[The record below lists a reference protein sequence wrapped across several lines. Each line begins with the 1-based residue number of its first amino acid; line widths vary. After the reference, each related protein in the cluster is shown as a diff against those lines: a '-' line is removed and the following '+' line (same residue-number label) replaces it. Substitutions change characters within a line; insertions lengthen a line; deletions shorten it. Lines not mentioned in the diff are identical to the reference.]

1 MPGRLRFELLGPV
14 RAARGDDVLELGSP
28 QQCATLAVLLLNE
41 GRQVSSADLVG
52 ALWSGE
58 PPRSATGVVRTY
70 VSRLRRV
77 LDGVIESAGDGY
89 ALPPR
94 DAVLDA
100 DHFQRL
106 VAAAQQARQRADVAE
121 VAALLHS
128 ALDLWRGEPMSGLR
142 TPYFDAHRSRL
153 VELKWTAIEDRL
165 AADLELGRHAETVAE
180 LRSLVAR
187 HPTRERLHELLMLA
201 LYKCGRQGEALAAF
215 QDARQRLAEQLGI
228 EPGLALRRAHRLL
241 VDVGQVSA
249 GTPGKTVPNQLPP
262 DVAEFVGRDEAL
274 RLIGLG
280 RAVAITG
287 MPGVGKSALAVH
299 AAHRLG
305 ATYPDGRLY
314 ADLDGMS
321 GRPAD
326 PHHVL
331 GGFLRALGVADD
343 AIPGSLGDRA
353 GLWRTLSAERR
364 LLVVLDNAGGAEQV
378 RRLMPT
384 PGHSGVI
391 ITSRRRLVEL
401 PAVEWIVLGRLDADA
416 AVTLLERLIGRA
428 RVRREYESAVRLVAR
443 CAYHPLPIRLVAA
456 RLAARPFE
464 SVAQAEARLRTAAL
478 DHELVEAPAEA
489 AYQLLDERQARVFR
503 LGGLPEAPEISIAA
517 LSALV
522 ERPERELHET
532 MESLIDVYLVS
543 AVGPGR
549 YTYDPMLKRYAQRKA
564 MLVDGEAGARTAQAS
579 LLLFY
584 LAGTFNA
591 LTLLDPGDPPPIMS
605 GLGTGT
611 TFRSREAAC
620 AWLLNEHEQ
629 VLASIEAAGDV
640 LGDAVDVLGDL
651 CWVAERLEA
660 HRYEHTDDMATS
672 LRA

>member
-1 MPGRLRFELLGPV
+1 APGGRAAGLVPAAHADGRGVRAGHHRHPALPAVPHRGHPDHARPGGRQRAERRPPAARVGAGADWRADPRGPGRQRREKAEGGAMPGRLRFELLGPV

-249 GTPGKTVPNQLPP
+249 GTPGKAVPNQLPP
-262 DVAEFVGRDEAL
+262 DVAEF
-274 RLIGLG
+274 
-280 RAVAITG
+280 
-287 MPGVGKSALAVH
+287 
-299 AAHRLG
+299 
-305 ATYPDGRLY
+305 
-314 ADLDGMS
+314 
-321 GRPAD
+321 
-326 PHHVL
+326 
-331 GGFLRALGVADD
+331 
-343 AIPGSLGDRA
+343 
-353 GLWRTLSAERR
+353 
-364 LLVVLDNAGGAEQV
+364 
-378 RRLMPT
+378 
-384 PGHSGVI
+384 
-391 ITSRRRLVEL
+391 
-401 PAVEWIVLGRLDADA
+401 
-416 AVTLLERLIGRA
+416 
-428 RVRREYESAVRLVAR
+428 
-443 CAYHPLPIRLVAA
+443 
-456 RLAARPFE
+456 
-464 SVAQAEARLRTAAL
+464 
-478 DHELVEAPAEA
+478 
-489 AYQLLDERQARVFR
+489 
-503 LGGLPEAPEISIAA
+503 
-517 LSALV
+517 
-522 ERPERELHET
+522 
-532 MESLIDVYLVS
+532 
-543 AVGPGR
+543 
-549 YTYDPMLKRYAQRKA
+549 
-564 MLVDGEAGARTAQAS
+564 
-579 LLLFY
+579 
-584 LAGTFNA
+584 
-591 LTLLDPGDPPPIMS
+591 
-605 GLGTGT
+605 
-611 TFRSREAAC
+611 
-620 AWLLNEHEQ
+620 
-629 VLASIEAAGDV
+629 
-640 LGDAVDVLGDL
+640 
-651 CWVAERLEA
+651 
-660 HRYEHTDDMATS
+660 
-672 LRA
+672 